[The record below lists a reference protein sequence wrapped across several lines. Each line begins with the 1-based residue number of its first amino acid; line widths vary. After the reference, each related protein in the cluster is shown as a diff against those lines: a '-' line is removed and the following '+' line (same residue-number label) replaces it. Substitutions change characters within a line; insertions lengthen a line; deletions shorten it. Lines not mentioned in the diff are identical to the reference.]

1 MIEAQLNYFDM
12 AVLGILFLSCLFA
25 FFRGFVREM
34 LSLIA
39 WIGAGAI
46 TVCYFPTMDE
56 MLKPHFTKPLAAAI
70 TSVGILYIGALLGF
84 AIFNRF
90 IIKILKSGAGIGIFD
105 NILGLVFGLLRGALI
120 ISLGYF
126 MLSIAVS
133 EKKQPEWLAK
143 AVTKPYVEAG
153 ATMLNKLAP
162 SYLKE
167 LSSLQNK
174 TVDSIKEDK
183 MKTDAAAP
191 IVDDNQVNII
201 RGNGDPQ
208 KTSGLQGVDDLL
220 KTMQNNSNNSGNN
233 LTVQQ

>member
-12 AVLGILFLSCLFA
+12 AVLGILFLSCVFA

-39 WIGAGAI
+39 WIGAGAV

-70 TSVGILYIGALLGF
+70 TSVGILYIGALLCF

-105 NILGLVFGLLRGALI
+105 NILGLIFGFLRGALI

-126 MLSIAVS
+126 MLSLAVP

-143 AVTKPYVEAG
+143 AETKPFVEAG
-153 ATMLNKLAP
+153 AGLLTKLAP

-174 TVDSIKEDK
+174 TMDNL
-183 MKTDAAAP
+183 KTNAAAEA
-191 IVDDNQVNII
+191 VGDNQVNII
-201 RGNGDPQ
+201 RGNDNPQ
-208 KTSGLQGVDDLL
+208 KTSGLQGIDELL
-220 KTMQNNSNNSGNN
+220 KNMQNNSNNSANN